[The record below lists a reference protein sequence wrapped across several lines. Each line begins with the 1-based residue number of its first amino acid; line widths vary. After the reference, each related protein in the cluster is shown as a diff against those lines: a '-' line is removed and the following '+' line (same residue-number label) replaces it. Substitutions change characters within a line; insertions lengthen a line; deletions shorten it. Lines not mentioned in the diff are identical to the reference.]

1 VQDGT
6 ERVFDEGCPAGALVS
21 SAGLL
26 PQGMMSVVHAGD
38 NDELLKGIV
47 DTHIHTN
54 PDVRLRRLSDIAL
67 AQEAKRVGAKAIVIK
82 SHVVP
87 TMDRAAIAAE
97 VVPGIQVF
105 GGLVLN
111 PPVGGFNKEAVA
123 IALKM
128 GAKEIWLPTSYSA
141 NDFRHQGKSGGLESV
156 VDGSVVPELVEIFK
170 ILAKTDV
177 ILGTGHLSAYE
188 CRVVVEEAKK
198 QGIKKIIVTHPE
210 WTTVNMPIEDQKSL
224 AQYGVFFER
233 CYARSIEGKY
243 HTNFKINL
251 MAIDKVGYDT
261 TIIATD
267 GGQTENPMWSV
278 ALGEY
283 LRFLLDAGVSK
294 QMLDMMTKVY
304 PAKLLGIV

>member
-1 VQDGT
+1 M
-6 ERVFDEGCPAGALVS
+6 ERREFLKKVAAAGALAS

-26 PQGMMSVVHAGD
+26 PQGMLSAVHAGD

-67 AQEAKRVGAKAIVIK
+67 AQEARRVGAKAIVIK

-87 TMDRAAIAAE
+87 TMDRAAIAEEA
-97 VVPGIQVF
+97 VPGIKVY
-105 GGLVLN
+105 GGLVMN
-111 PPVGGFNKEAVA
+111 PTVGGFNSEAVSIA
-123 IALKM
+123 IRM
-128 GAKEIWLPTSYSA
+128 GAKEIWLPISYSA
-141 NDFRHQGKSGGLESV
+141 NDLRQQGKSGGLEAV
-156 VDGSVVPELVEIFK
+156 VDGKVVPELVEIFK
-170 ILAKTDV
+170 MLAKTDI
-177 ILGTGHLSAYE
+177 ILGTGHVSAYE

-198 QGIKKIIVTHPE
+198 QGLQKIIVTHPE
-210 WTTVNMPIEDQKSL
+210 WTTVNMPVDDQKSL
-224 AQYGVFFER
+224 TQYGVFFER

-251 MAIDKVGYDT
+251 AAIEKVGYDT

-267 GGQTENPMWSV
+267 GGQTENPMWST

-294 QMLDMMTKVY
+294 QMLDMMTKYY
-304 PAKLLGIV
+304 PSKLLGIA